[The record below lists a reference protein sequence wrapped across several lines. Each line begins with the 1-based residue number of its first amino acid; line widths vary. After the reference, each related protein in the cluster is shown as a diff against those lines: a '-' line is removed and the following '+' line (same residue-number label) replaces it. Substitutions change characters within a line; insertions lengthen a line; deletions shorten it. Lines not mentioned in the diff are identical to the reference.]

1 MEMKRYLFLWM
12 VLQMIGCAAIW
23 ADEAI
28 TFTASA
34 PEAVVVGDHFRL
46 SFTVTT
52 QQVRD
57 FKAPTIKGFEV
68 LMGPQS
74 SRQSSMEIINGK
86 TRQSSSITF
95 TYTLLAEKEGEFS
108 IPGATIVADGKPM
121 VSNAVRIRVLP
132 ADKNNGGAG
141 QGSSSRGGAAATGTI
156 SNNDLIITSTVS
168 KSTVYEQEA
177 FLLTYKIA
185 RV

>member
-1 MEMKRYLFLWM
+1 MKRLIFLWI
-12 VLQMIGCAAIW
+12 VLQILGCAAIW
-23 ADEAI
+23 ADETV
-28 TFTASA
+28 TFTATA

-86 TRQSSSITF
+86 ATQSSSITF
-95 TYTLLAEKEGEFS
+95 TYTLMAQKEGEFS
-108 IPGATIVADGKPM
+108 IP
-121 VSNAVRIRVLP
+121 
-132 ADKNNGGAG
+132 
-141 QGSSSRGGAAATGTI
+141 
-156 SNNDLIITSTVS
+156 
-168 KSTVYEQEA
+168 
-177 FLLTYKIA
+177 
-185 RV
+185 